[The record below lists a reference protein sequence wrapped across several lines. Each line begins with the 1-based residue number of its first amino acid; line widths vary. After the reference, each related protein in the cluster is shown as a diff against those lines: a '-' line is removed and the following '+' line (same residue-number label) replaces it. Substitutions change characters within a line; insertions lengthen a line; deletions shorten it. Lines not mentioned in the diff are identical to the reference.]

1 MATNFTSQLHP
12 GIFLEQKGTFDIIS
26 KIKVFFL
33 FFFFCKSKDFEV
45 QPNCRNTFSLEQS
58 GGDIMKIFKNF
69 LPFTDFIIN

>member
-1 MATNFTSQLHP
+1 MATNFTSQPHP

-33 FFFFCKSKDFEV
+33 FCKSKDFEV

>member
-33 FFFFCKSKDFEV
+33 FFFFAYQKISKFNQIAETLSALNN
-45 QPNCRNTFSLEQS
+45 QEEISWKYLKISFPLPTSL
-58 GGDIMKIFKNF
+58 
-69 LPFTDFIIN
+69 

>member
-33 FFFFCKSKDFEV
+33 FFLCISKDFEV